1 MVAFTPYAFS
11 YSFMHLYI
19 AYSIMTDLF
28 WLLRMFCWFCCGGIG
43 LLRHTSVY
51 GLCFCYITEEVLQ
64 RMALKRF
71 IDGARRTSSASEA
84 MEILLQEHLKP
95 FAFQHCDGDPDLF
108 RDANIFRDQR

>member
-1 MVAFTPYAFS
+1 MIPLWWRITPHPFPIHIL
-11 YSFMHLYI
+11 MHL
-19 AYSIMTDLF
+19 YSIMTDLF
-28 WLLRMFCWFCCGGIG
+28 WLLCMFCCGGIDLFRRRYMG
-43 LLRHTSVY
+43 CDCR
-51 GLCFCYITEEVLQ
+51 IAAEVLQ